1 MLIHYK
7 KGVIMIILKNANIV
21 DVKDGMVVNGS
32 IGIKGDKIAFVEYID
47 YNNHNYHKTNKD
59 YDNNKNSNN
68 NNTQKITKIIDLGGR
83 YVCPTFI
90 DAHIHI
96 ESSHITPLEF
106 EKYALKQGVS
116 KVIIDPH
123 EIANVIGIDGIKFM
137 LNDAKLLD
145 VYCMIPSCVP
155 ATGLETNG
163 APLTSKDI
171 EELFKQNNNK
181 ILGLGEVMNYIG
193 VINNDKTIIDKINVA
208 KKYNKLIDGHAPQLT
223 GEDLIK
229 YVNMGIMSDHECT
242 TESEALEKLKLGLKL
257 MVREGT
263 ASKNIYLLKIIDT
276 LKNEGIYNKL
286 FKNIMLVS
294 DDISVKDLKEGY
306 LINTLKK
313 AIKYI
318 SPIEAIQ
325 MITINPANYFGLDIE
340 IKPNNYA
347 DLIIFDNLEDFKIN
361 SVIIKGKFLNELNK
375 YNENNN
381 KNIKNIK
388 NNNNNKN
395 NNGNLINKS
404 INYTYKTENDFLID
418 GIDIKTQN
426 PEYPEDILQ
435 NQRFCTDKSKV
446 RIIEPIGSS
455 LITNEIMLNIDDAK
469 TKLNNNE
476 INRIYVL
483 ERHQNT
489 NKIGK
494 GLIKYL
500 KTGTIASS
508 YAHDSHN
515 VIVIGNNLKDITMAV
530 NHLKDMGGGFV
541 AVKDGEIIEQVK
553 LNIAGIMGTD
563 GEYIYKKINDMEN
576 KTKDWGI
583 IENNNIFLSMSFLSL
598 SVIPNLKI
606 TDFGLIKNNKIVN
619 LVEL

>member
-1 MLIHYK
+1 
-7 KGVIMIILKNANIV
+7 MIILKNANIV
-21 DVKDGMVVNGS
+21 GVRNGTIVNGS
-32 IGIKGDKIAFVEYID
+32 IGINGDKIAFVDYID
-47 YNNHNYHKTNKD
+47 YNNHNN
-59 YDNNKNSNN
+59 DNIYNKNE
-68 NNTQKITKIIDLGGR
+68 NTQEIRRKQRFNTRSEAPVKIIDLKGKF
-83 YVCPTFI
+83 VCPTFI

-96 ESSHITPLEF
+96 ESSHITPSEF
-106 EKYALKQGVS
+106 EKYALKYGVS

-123 EIANVIGIDGIKFM
+123 EIANVVGVNGIKFM

-145 VYCMIPSCVP
+145 VYCMVPSCVP
-155 ATGLETNG
+155 ATELETNG
-163 APLTSKDI
+163 APITSKDI
-171 EELFKQNNNK
+171 EELFKQNNYR

-193 VINNDKTIIDKINVA
+193 VINKDKNIIDKINMA

-223 GEDLIK
+223 REDLIN
-229 YVNMGIMSDHECT
+229 YVNMGIMLDHECT
-242 TESEALEKLKLGLKL
+242 TEDEALEKLKLGLKL

-263 ASKNIYLLKIIDT
+263 ASKNIYLLKIIDI
-276 LKNEGIYNKL
+276 LKRKGIYNKL

-313 AIKYI
+313 AVKYV

-340 IKPNNYA
+340 IKPDNYA
-347 DLIIFDNLEDFKIN
+347 DLIIFDDLEEFKIN

-375 YNENNN
+375 YN
-381 KNIKNIK
+381 K
-388 NNNNNKN
+388 NNNIKNNKN
-395 NNGNLINKS
+395 NNDNLINKS
-404 INYTYKTENDFLID
+404 INYNYKTENDFLID
-418 GIDIKTQN
+418 GIDGGGAPISTN
-426 PEYPEDILQ
+426 
-435 NQRFCTDKSKV
+435 SKV

-469 TKLNNNE
+469 TKLKNNE
-476 INRIYVL
+476 INRIFVL
-483 ERHQNT
+483 ERHRNT

-515 VIVIGNNLKDITMAV
+515 VIVIGNNLKDIAIAV

-541 AVKDGEIIEQVK
+541 AVKDGKIIEQVK
-553 LNIAGIMGTD
+553 LNIGGIMGAD
-563 GEYIYKKINDMEN
+563 GEYIYKKINDIEN
-576 KTKDWGI
+576 KTKNWSI
-583 IENNNIFLSMSFLSL
+583 IENNNLFLSMSFLSL